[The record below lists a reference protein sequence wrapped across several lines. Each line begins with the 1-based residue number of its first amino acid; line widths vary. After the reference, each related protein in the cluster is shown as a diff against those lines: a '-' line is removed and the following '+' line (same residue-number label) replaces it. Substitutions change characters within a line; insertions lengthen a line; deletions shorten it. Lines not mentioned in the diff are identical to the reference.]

1 MKRKAKVRK
10 GNHRPLPPVDVTTMY
25 DTLTL
30 EEYKRLRGDDDDKEA
45 KV

>member
-10 GNHRPLPPVDVTTMY
+10 GNHRPLPAVDVTTMY

-30 EEYKRLRGDDDDKEA
+30 EEYKRLRGDDKEA
-45 KV
+45 GQ